1 MPIQNFVT
9 SLNNELINPIILVLS
24 SLAVIIFVFGMA
36 KFVLQSDD
44 EEGRKKGKDLMI
56 WGTLGLFVIF
66 SVFGILELLKDLTS

>member
-9 SLNNELINPIILVLS
+9 SLNNEIINPIILVLS

-66 SVFGILELLKDLTS
+66 SVFGILALLKDLI